1 MSRMLQY
8 HRFLYTRG
16 YTISLAYWVLACL
29 DAPRDM
35 RPAEM
40 LYQLTREREKE
51 HPDIPGVFA

>member
-1 MSRMLQY
+1 MLQY